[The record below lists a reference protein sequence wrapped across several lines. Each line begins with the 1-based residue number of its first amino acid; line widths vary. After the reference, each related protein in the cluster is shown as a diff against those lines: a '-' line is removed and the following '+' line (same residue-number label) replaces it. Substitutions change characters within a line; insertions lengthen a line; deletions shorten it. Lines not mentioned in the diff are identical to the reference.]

1 MTTWTDRDLLR
12 LDAEFAQTGVAMH
25 ARPMLAAMSILGS
38 SFVIGVLGNT
48 NVDRLLEDHRRLFPN
63 SADACPG
70 KGVRLPASVDTVHTV
85 TASGEESC
93 REEGSQD
100 IEN

>member
-25 ARPMLAAMSILGS
+25 ARPMRAAMSILGS

-48 NVDRLLEDHRRLFPN
+48 NVDRVIEDYRRLFPK
-63 SADACPG
+63 SAEAWPG
-70 KGVRLPASVDTVHTV
+70 KGVGLTASVDRSEEHTSELQSLMRISYAV
-85 TASGEESC
+85 FC
-93 REEGSQD
+93 
-100 IEN
+100 